1 MQLIFLAF
9 IALKS
14 WIRQLVTQVKN
25 LPKTKTQLNEISFEQ
40 KCISNAATEIMLK
53 SQYIKFLNKTYH
65 CYNCSTNMFSFGTIN
80 NFNLYPLL
88 VDKKYCNNDSDKSFL
103 D

>member
-25 LPKTKTQLNEISFEQ
+25 LPKTKAQLNEISFEQ
-40 KCISNAATEIMLK
+40 KCISNAAT
-53 SQYIKFLNKTYH
+53 
-65 CYNCSTNMFSFGTIN
+65 
-80 NFNLYPLL
+80 
-88 VDKKYCNNDSDKSFL
+88 
-103 D
+103 